1 MIDLAEN
8 VRGYAAFR
16 LFVYTHILVLRA
28 SWGPEHEDQEALP
41 RGTEDL
47 ESWTFRTS
55 GRSLLPVISDLSTT
69 FLIAFT
75 CSRRIVNDCKFRW
88 FKAFKRG
95 SSKLLLNRKRA
106 EVLKSRTSN
115 PLSQSLLVLM
125 LRPPGGSGA
134 ENAAQKRRLGS
145 PKTQVFWKRSSECIF
160 LKTPDCR
167 FSCGRTNFEIWVVHN
182 MGDAIIR
189 SPNVVTCEQSFG
201 RGANSFPKQREPIHR
216 LRHCRICNVLAF
228 YIVSLAAVFWMSRS
242 VTSKKAASRE
252 TTFSRDAQK
261 RFEYATCWW
270 VFFWKRRKKSPFSKI
285 SGKYP
290 VPSEPVK
297 RCEGG

>member
-41 RGTEDL
+41 GGTMG
-47 ESWTFRTS
+47 
-55 GRSLLPVISDLSTT
+55 GRRIWSPGLLGLPVISDLSTT

-75 CSRRIVNDCKFRW
+75 CSCRIVNDCKFRW

-125 LRPPGGSGA
+125 LMPPGGSGT

-201 RGANSFPKQREPIHR
+201 RGANSFPKQRACSQATTLSYLQR
-216 LRHCRICNVLAF
+216 FSVLH
-228 YIVSLAAVFWMSRS
+228 SLPCSRFLD
-242 VTSKKAASRE
+242 VT
-252 TTFSRDAQK
+252 
-261 RFEYATCWW
+261 
-270 VFFWKRRKKSPFSKI
+270 
-285 SGKYP
+285 
-290 VPSEPVK
+290 
-297 RCEGG
+297 

>member
-41 RGTEDL
+41 GGTEDL
-47 ESWTFRTS
+47 ESGTFRTS

-75 CSRRIVNDCKFRW
+75 CSCRIVNDCKFRW
-88 FKAFKRG
+88 FKVFKRG

-145 PKTQVFWKRSSECIF
+145 PKNTGVLETVLWVHIF
-160 LKTPDCR
+160 ENAGLSFFVWTNEFR
-167 FSCGRTNFEIWVVHN
+167 NMSRT
-182 MGDAIIR
+182 R
-189 SPNVVTCEQSFG
+189 SPS
-201 RGANSFPKQREPIHR
+201 I
-216 LRHCRICNVLAF
+216 
-228 YIVSLAAVFWMSRS
+228 W
-242 VTSKKAASRE
+242 
-252 TTFSRDAQK
+252 
-261 RFEYATCWW
+261 
-270 VFFWKRRKKSPFSKI
+270 
-285 SGKYP
+285 
-290 VPSEPVK
+290 
-297 RCEGG
+297 